1 MEQLWDAREQEFHDT
16 VREYFIVLFLF
27 AALYI
32 LCYAGVSYYK
42 RQADK
47 EDYYSSDAEDAMVY
61 RIALWICT
69 FTLAVSCGAV
79 LLLPFSIISNEIML
93 NFPNSYYMQW
103 LNSSLIHG
111 LWNKIFLFSNLS
123 FFVLM
128 PFAYLFTESEGF
140 AGWKKGL
147 KARIFETTL
156 VLFLLTILILGLVWV
171 ASALFDDEEESS
183 LQTLFDVWS
192 SSLPVL
198 YSCLSILGVF
208 MLLISTPLGFT
219 RMFTVIGNFVVK
231 PQFMEDVQQEYDKT
245 QMDEAYLERK
255 IRVQD
260 NQNRQ
265 VNGQIDDPREKLEET
280 QKELRKQER
289 KLSASPWQRNVFY
302 PLLWMLLFSLAVLF
316 LFFVG
321 LNVFRLLFGIK
332 ALPVSI
338 KEAGVGKVSLSMFG
352 PFGAIVEVILILYLI
367 IASIVG
373 FYSARCFK
381 SLIPIPHDTPMT
393 KIILNSLVLLI
404 MSSALPV
411 LSRTLGITNFD
422 LLGEF
427 GRFDSLHNVYLV
439 LSYNFLFGVATYFC
453 ILNKFTTTVRD
464 TILQRIRVYVHTVR
478 NSNSRLRT
486 HLGKNLPPSGVSVKN
501 E

>member
-1 MEQLWDAREQEFHDT
+1 MEHQWDAREQEFHDT
-16 VREYFIVLFLF
+16 VREYFIVLFFF

-32 LCYAGVSYYK
+32 LCYVGISYYK

-69 FTLAVSCGAV
+69 FTLTVSLGAV
-79 LLLPFSIISNEIML
+79 LLLPLSIVSNEIL
-93 NFPNSYYMQW
+93 LLSPNSYYMKW

-156 VLFLLTILILGLVWV
+156 VLFLLSILIFGLVWV
-171 ASALFDDEEESS
+171 ASALFDDEEDSS

-192 SSLPVL
+192 SSLPLL
-198 YSCLSILGVF
+198 YSCMSILGVF
-208 MLLISTPLGFT
+208 ILLISTPLGFT

-231 PQFMEDVQQEYDKT
+231 PQFMENVREEY
-245 QMDEAYLERK
+245 ERTK
-255 IRVQD
+255 MEEGVLKRKLRELN
-260 NQNRQ
+260 NQHRPI
-265 VNGQIDDPREKLEET
+265 NGQISDLTEKLKET
-280 QKELRKQER
+280 EKDLRKYER
-289 KLSASPWQRNVFY
+289 KLNASSWQRNLFY
-302 PLLWMLLFSLAVLF
+302 PLLWMTLFALAVLF
-316 LFFVG
+316 LVFVG

-352 PFGAIVEVILILYLI
+352 PFGAIVEVILILYLL
-367 IASIVG
+367 IASVVG
-373 FYSARCFK
+373 FYGAPFFR
-381 SLIPIPHDTPMT
+381 SLIPVPHDTPMT
-393 KIILNSLVLLI
+393 KIIMNSLVLLI

-439 LSYNFLFGVATYFC
+439 ISYNLLFGVATYYC

-464 TILQRIRVYVHTVR
+464 TILQRVRVYMQTVR
-478 NSNSRLRT
+478 NSKTKLRS
-486 HLGKNLPPSGVSVKN
+486 HLEKRLPPNGITVKH